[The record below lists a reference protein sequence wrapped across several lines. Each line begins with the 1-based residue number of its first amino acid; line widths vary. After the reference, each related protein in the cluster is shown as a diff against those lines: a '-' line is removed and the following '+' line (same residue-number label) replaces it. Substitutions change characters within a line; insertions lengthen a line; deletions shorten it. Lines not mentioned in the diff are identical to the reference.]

1 MLRNT
6 DMFMKPRADV
16 QSKSAAGGAITL
28 IAGSTAALLFV
39 AQLYLYV
46 VGTTRH
52 TLHLSESLSI
62 PMLPIHTQ
70 DPFQSRQYDIHAKI
84 PMKLHITFPHINC
97 GDLEVKLNSHPIG
110 KSDFD
115 PRSGES
121 KVGFRR
127 PDAVELKKAG
137 YPINRGGCTVR
148 TTLRVPVVSGHVT
161 VTMTKEAWGSALNH
175 LMLRSQYSEEQLE
188 NDPRKND
195 FNVTHYVHSIQFGKR
210 FHKAAAY
217 PLENRHHLIQNYMG
231 GVALENVQIK
241 LVPTVIQGWFTT
253 TKTYQMSVT
262 AHAVQPETMVAQGVA
277 MMPGLAL
284 SYDVTPL
291 AVHHDEGR
299 DNIIVFLSSLV
310 SIVGGVFVTVGLF
323 TGCLVHS
330 AKAVAKK
337 VD

>member
-1 MLRNT
+1 
-6 DMFMKPRADV
+6 MKPRADLRS
-16 QSKSAAGGAITL
+16 QSAAGGLITL
-28 IAGSTAALLFV
+28 IAGSTAFLLFV
-39 AQLYLYV
+39 AQIYQYI
-46 VGTTRH
+46 VGSTTH
-52 TLHLSESLSI
+52 TLHLAESLKI
-62 PMLPIHTQ
+62 PMLPTQTQ

-84 PMKLHITFPHINC
+84 PLKLHVTFPHISC
-97 GDLEVKLNSHPIG
+97 QELDVRLNSQPIE

-115 PRSGES
+115 PRSGET

-127 PDAVELKKAG
+127 PNAVELQKAG
-137 YPINRGGCTVR
+137 YSTKHRGGCTVR
-148 TTLRVPVVSGHVT
+148 TTLRVPIVSGHVT
-161 VTMTKEAWGSALNH
+161 IALSREAWGSALNH
-175 LMLRSQYSEEQLE
+175 LMLRAQMSEEQRATDL
-188 NDPRKND
+188 RKND
-195 FNVTHYVHSIQFGKR
+195 FNVTHYVHSIQFGRK
-210 FHKAAAY
+210 FKKAAAH
-217 PLENRHHLIQNYMG
+217 PLEDRHHVIRNTMG
-231 GVALENVQIK
+231 GIALENIQAK
-241 LVPTVIQGWFTT
+241 LVPTVSQGWFTT

-262 AHAVQPETMVAQGVA
+262 THAVQPETMVAQGVA

-330 AKAVAKK
+330 AQAVAKK